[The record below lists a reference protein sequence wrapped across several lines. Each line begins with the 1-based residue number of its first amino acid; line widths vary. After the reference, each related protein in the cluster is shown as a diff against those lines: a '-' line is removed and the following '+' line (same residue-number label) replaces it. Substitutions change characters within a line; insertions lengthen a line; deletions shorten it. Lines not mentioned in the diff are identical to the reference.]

1 MEQGTP
7 DPEARPGAGPE
18 LGAEP
23 IGDAPMQVAG
33 RIKTAFGSVPR
44 WGWGVLALMF
54 AMHLLDSVDRWLL
67 ASVLRQVS
75 QELEIDEPQ
84 AGWLSTVLLLAF
96 AVSCPVV
103 GYLADRMRRARLL
116 AVGFAVWSLATVAT
130 GLAATFEQLEAARSL
145 VGVGSATSMVVA
157 LTLLMDLFP
166 RSLRGRVIAAYL
178 IAMPFGAGGAMSLG
192 SALARATSWQTAF
205 LMVGGPGLALAL
217 LALLVPE
224 PVRGQSEGVD
234 IPRLRLHE
242 QVGPSREDYIDL
254 MVNSSYTY
262 SVFGVTFSSFALA
275 GLVYWLPAF
284 LTSVKGF
291 TQSQADFPMGMTF
304 LTAAL
309 LGTAVGGWVADR
321 YAMAKPRALFFI
333 PGLGIL
339 GAILF
344 VLAAIYGR
352 GLASICGALLLAEGL
367 MFVNIAPCY
376 TIIAAVVMPNMRGVA
391 CAVVLAAVHLLG
403 DIWSPSL
410 MGWMIDTFGQAD
422 SMSTSFGR
430 ALASIGAVPVAL
442 PGRDPENVTAGM
454 LLVVPALLIS
464 GIVLLAGSRHL
475 PREMTLMLAKLKAP
489 PTRHSAAR
497 PRPRQAPRPGS

>member
-1 MEQGTP
+1 MGATP
-7 DPEARPGAGPE
+7 IV
-18 LGAEP
+18 EP
-23 IGDAPMQVAG
+23 SAQVTG
-33 RIKTAFGSVPR
+33 RDVAAFGSVPG
-44 WGWGVLALMF
+44 WAWGVLALLF

-75 QELEIDEPQ
+75 EEVEIAETE

-96 AVSCPVV
+96 SISCPVV
-103 GYLADRMRRARLL
+103 GYLADRMRRGRLL
-116 AVGFAVWSLATVAT
+116 AVGFALWSLATVAT
-130 GLAATFEQLEAARSL
+130 GLASSFEQLEAARSL

-166 RSLRGRVIAAYL
+166 RSFRGRVLAAYL
-178 IAMPFGAGGAMSLG
+178 IAMPFGAGVAMSLG
-192 SALARATSWQTAF
+192 SALARTTSWQTAL

-217 LALLVPE
+217 LALLLPE
-224 PVRGQSEGVD
+224 PVRGQSDGID

-262 SVFGVTFSSFALA
+262 SVFGITFSSFALA

-284 LTSVKGF
+284 LTSVKGL
-291 TQSQADFPMGMTF
+291 TQEQADFPLGMTF
-304 LTAAL
+304 LAAAL
-309 LGTAVGGWVADR
+309 LGTAAGGWVADR
-321 YAMAKPRALFFI
+321 YAMTTPRALFFA
-333 PGLGIL
+333 PGLGVSS
-339 GAILF
+339 AILF

-352 GLASICGALLLAEGL
+352 GMASICGGLLLAEGM
-367 MFVNIAPCY
+367 MFFNMAPCY
-376 TIIAAVVMPNMRGVA
+376 TIIASVVMPNMRGVA
-391 CAVVLAAVHLLG
+391 CAGVLAAVHLLG

-422 SMSTSFGR
+422 SMSTGFGR
-430 ALASIGAVPVAL
+430 ALAAIGAVPVAL

-464 GIVLLAGSRHL
+464 GIVLVAGSRHL
-475 PREMTLMLAKLKAP
+475 PREMALMLAKLKAP
-489 PTRHSAAR
+489 PSRHSSAR
-497 PRPRQAPRPGS
+497 PGTRKTPRPGS